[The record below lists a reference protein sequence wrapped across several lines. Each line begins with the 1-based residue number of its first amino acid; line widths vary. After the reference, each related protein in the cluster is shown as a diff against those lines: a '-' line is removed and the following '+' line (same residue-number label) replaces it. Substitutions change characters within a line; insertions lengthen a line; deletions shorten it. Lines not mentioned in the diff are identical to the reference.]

1 MTLINPFV
9 PADCAPVHWREI
21 KHTTDRLFASAMP
34 ATLRQLELFI
44 NPDDIDAHRARM
56 EDEFHITSA
65 ATLGMAR
72 SPYEQA
78 AASGRIQWC
87 RADTAQLHPPCQIRI
102 DGGPW
107 HNLTEFMRP

>member
-1 MTLINPFV
+1 MNTLTLIA
-9 PADCAPVHWREI
+9 PAGTQPKTWGQVRAESLDVFHVE
-21 KHTTDRLFASAMP
+21 FASICMQ
-34 ATLRQLELFI
+34 TRHII
-44 NPDDIDAHRARM
+44 NPDDWTAHLVEAEDA
-56 EDEFHITSA
+56 FHTASA